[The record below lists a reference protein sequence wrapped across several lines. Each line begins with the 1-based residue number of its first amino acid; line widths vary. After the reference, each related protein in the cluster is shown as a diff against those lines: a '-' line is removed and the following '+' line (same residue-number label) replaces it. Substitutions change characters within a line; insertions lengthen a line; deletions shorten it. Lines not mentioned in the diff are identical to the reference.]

1 MGCLVLD
8 AQAGSD
14 IFHIEQFSISFLSFG
29 KSSSDST
36 DCVNH
41 EKVSAL
47 KLVLISTH
55 GLLRCSDLFHIK
67 HFSILHSGIEH
78 Q

>member
-1 MGCLVLD
+1 MGCLGALAGSD
-8 AQAGSD
+8 FFQAGSD
-14 IFHIEQFSISFLSFG
+14 IFHIEQLSISFLFFG

-55 GLLRCSDLFHIK
+55 GLLRCSSWL
-67 HFSILHSGIEH
+67 
-78 Q
+78 